1 MNEIDKPGQ
10 KTNETFGI
18 VKGFGMGIGLCILQ
32 GAVTWGIASGSGN
45 QKGLTVLVIGLMF
58 FGLIQL
64 VYVVPLFLFLR
75 KRRPATATGL
85 AIAASLVAL
94 VNIACATKMNLR

>member
-1 MNEIDKPGQ
+1 MSQIDNPIQKPRDA
-10 KTNETFGI
+10 KGI
-18 VKGFGMGIGLCILQ
+18 AAGFFLGIGLCILQ
-32 GAVTWGIASGSGN
+32 GAVTWGIASSSGN
-45 QKGLTVLVIGLMF
+45 QKGLTVLVIGLMY

-64 VYVVPLFLFLR
+64 IYMIPVYLLLR

-94 VNIACATKMNLR
+94 VNIACAAKMNLR